1 MNWCINTSLN
11 DNSICSDWNLDPNLH
26 KVWPV
31 GLKRRQK
38 QPHNQRHKLHPL
50 FFWKKKSILFE
61 TSHWPIAEAIP
72 PYQNCLTSPAN
83 ELKASCYHL
92 YRKETVDKYLPEYET
107 MQNVIKSTYVKSF
120 MLLDKDENI

>member
-1 MNWCINTSLN
+1 LEPGSKPPQSLAGRIETTTEATTQPTAQTTS
-11 DNSICSDWNLDPNLH
+11 S
-26 KVWPV
+26 
-31 GLKRRQK
+31 
-38 QPHNQRHKLHPL
+38 
-50 FFWKKKSILFE
+50 FFLEEKKSILFE

-107 MQNVIKSTYVKSF
+107 IQNVIKSTYVKSF